1 MKIWI
6 FLPAY
11 NEEESL
17 EQLLPKLRETMAQLT
32 DYELVIVVL
41 DDGSSDRTGQVV
53 KDEAAT
59 QPVILISHLINRG
72 LGETERDG
80 FEYLAAHCEDGD
92 VIIRF
97 DCDDT
102 HEPVYIRSMIDK
114 LEEGYDVVGTS
125 RFQPG
130 GFQIGV
136 NWYRKGISYAANIFM
151 RLMFGIQGIKDYSC
165 GFRAYRANVIKDAVK
180 IYGNSFLQMRGF
192 GFTSTLETIVKIH
205 LLGFRFAEVPFG
217 LRYDQKITESKM
229 VSSVTILGYFMMAF
243 LYHFPRS
250 GWKKWRSSL
259 RDGRAE
265 SVTEAESAFAK
276 IRSTK
281 SIPSRF
287 GA

>member
-17 EQLLPKLRETMAQLT
+17 ERLFPKVRDTITQLNG
-32 DYELVIVVL
+32 YEVVIVVL
-41 DDGSSDRTGQVV
+41 DDGSSDRTAQVV
-53 KDEAAT
+53 ETEAAT
-59 QPVILISHLINRG
+59 QPIVLISHSINRG

-80 FEYLAAHCEDGD
+80 FEYLAKHCDD
-92 VIIRF
+92 DDIIIRF

-102 HEPVYIRSMIDK
+102 HEPAYIKSMIDK
-114 LEEGYDVVGTS
+114 LGEGYDVVGTS

-130 GFQIGV
+130 GYQMGV
-136 NWYRKGISYAANIFM
+136 NWYRKGISAAANLFM
-151 RLMFGIQGIKDYSC
+151 RIMFRIKGIKDYSC
-165 GFRAYRANVIKDAVK
+165 GFRAYRGNVIKAAVQVF
-180 IYGNSFLQMRGF
+180 GNNFLQMRGF

-205 LLGFRFAEVPFG
+205 LLGFRFSEVPFG
-217 LRYDQKITESKM
+217 LRYDQKVTESKM

-250 GWKKWRSSL
+250 GWKKWSRSL
-259 RDGRAE
+259 REARAS
-265 SVTEAESAFAK
+265 SVTAAASAFAK
-276 IRSTK
+276 IRSSK